1 MLRALLIILAL
12 LVLALAPHPCH
23 ADDAPRAHDPALEVT
38 CFAAAPDIVHPVGAA
53 FDHRGRLLVIES
65 HTHFRPKDY
74 TGPPHDRIRILEDTN
89 GDGKAN
95 RFTTFY
101 EGTRATMAIAAHA
114 DGSIYI
120 ATRNEVLRLR
130 DTKGAGQADEVK
142 RIAFLETKGD
152 YPHNGLGGLEF
163 DARGNL
169 YFGMGENLGADY
181 KLIGADGTTLTG
193 GGEGGNIYWCTAD
206 GNKLRKVAT
215 GFWNPFGLCRDI
227 YGRLFAVD
235 NDPDSMPPCRMLH
248 VVEGGDYGYQFRYGR
263 SGRHPFQSWDG
274 QLPGTLPMVTGVGE
288 APCQIIS
295 YESDGLPAAYRGS
308 LLVASWADH
317 RIERY
322 VLKERGASVGAD
334 QLPFVQGGED
344 FRPVG
349 IAVAADG
356 SLFVTDWVKR
366 DYNLHGKGAVWHVRM
381 KKAPKVE
388 RPADPKKALFSMHR
402 SLREAAARKLA
413 TDQKAAAWL
422 WDQLGNADVR
432 VRAAISTALAADGP
446 NHQPAGSDLLADPDL
461 GIRLIS
467 VRGFVDPLQQARLVK
482 SRGTPAALRA
492 EILRSGMA
500 ATDTKFLLGLFAGD
514 DPFLKQA
521 VVHHVARRGYT
532 LDANGMAD
540 PRQRVAALLINRQ
553 VVTAKDDPRYPAV
566 AAEEARRFLKDPDEE
581 VRFLAAKWIADE
593 RLKGCRKDVEHAM
606 RDPGLNVR
614 MYLALATA
622 LARIDGN
629 AVSDAALADYFADR
643 LPDDKTPPALRVQL
657 LRQVPASHPRLT
669 LKLLAKLLAV
679 NDDSVKLEAVRAL
692 VEHPSSKRT
701 EPLLD
706 VLANGKLD
714 WGTRA
719 FAILGL
725 VDRVDASRLEAAAR
739 DDARLLGEVTVALAR
754 RDPPNGRP
762 DAKDTAAWLKRLDG
776 PADADA
782 GRRVFFHPKL
792 AGCYKCHRCEG
803 RGADVGPDLSTVG
816 RNERRHILESIL
828 QPSAL
833 VAPHYQA
840 WVIETK
846 VGQVRTGMLLRTV
859 LDEYTYLD
867 AQGGRFKVNTR
878 DIVEVRPATNSIMP
892 DGLIDLLSD
901 QEARDLLAYLCA
913 RR

>member
-1 MLRALLIILAL
+1 MPRALLIVPAL
-12 LVLALAPHPCH
+12 LVLALRPHTCH

-53 FDHRGRLLVIES
+53 FDRRGRLLVIES

-74 TGPPHDRIRILEDTN
+74 KGPPHDRIRILEDTD
-89 GDGKAN
+89 GDGKAD

-101 EGTRATMAIAAHA
+101 EGTRATMAIAAHP

-130 DTKGAGQADEVK
+130 DTKRTGSADEVK
-142 RIAFLETKGD
+142 RIAFLDTKGD

-163 DARGNL
+163 DSRGNL

-193 GGEGGNIYWCTAD
+193 GGEGGSIYWCTAD
-206 GNKLRKVAT
+206 GKKLRKVAT
-215 GFWNPFGLCRDI
+215 GFWNPFGVCRDI

-334 QLPFVQGGED
+334 QLPFVNGGED

-349 IAVAADG
+349 IALAPDG
-356 SLFVTDWVKR
+356 SLFITDWVKR

-381 KKAPKVE
+381 KKALQVE

-402 SLREAAARKLA
+402 PLREAAARKLA
-413 TDQKAAAWL
+413 ADEKAAAWL
-422 WDQLGNADVR
+422 WEQLGNADVR
-432 VRAAISTALAADGP
+432 VRAAITTALAAGGS
-446 NHQPAGSDLLADPDL
+446 NYHPAGADLLADPDL
-461 GIRLIS
+461 GIRLMS
-467 VRGFVDPLQQARLVK
+467 VRGFLEPLQQARLVR
-482 SRGTPAALRA
+482 SRSTPAALRA
-492 EILRSGMA
+492 EILRSGLG
-500 ATDTKFLLGLFAGD
+500 ATDTKVLLGLLAGN

-521 VVHHVARRGYT
+521 VVHHVARTGYIQ
-532 LDANGMAD
+532 DAKGMAD
-540 PRQRVAALLINRQ
+540 PRQRVAVLLINRQ
-553 VVTAKDDPRYPAV
+553 VLMARDDPRFPAV
-566 AAEEARRFLKDPDEE
+566 AEEEASRFLKDPDEE

-593 RLKGCRKDVEHAM
+593 RLNGCRKDVEHAM
-606 RDPGLNVR
+606 RDPRLNVR

-629 AVSDAALADYFADR
+629 AVSDGALADYFADR
-643 LPDDKTPPALRVQL
+643 LPDDTTPPALRVQL
-657 LRQVPASHPRLT
+657 LRQVPSSHPRLT
-669 LKLLAKLLAV
+669 VKLLGKLLAV
-679 NDDSVKLEAVRAL
+679 NDDGVKLEAVRAL
-692 VEHPSSKRT
+692 VEHPSPRRT

-706 VLANGKLD
+706 VLANRKLD
-714 WGTRA
+714 RGTRA
-719 FAILGL
+719 FAVLGL

-739 DDARLLGEVTVALAR
+739 DDARLLGEVTFAVAR
-754 RDPPNGRP
+754 RDPPKGRP
-762 DAKDTAAWLKRLDG
+762 DPKDTAAWLKRLAG

-803 RGADVGPDLSTVG
+803 RGANVGPDLSTVG

-828 QPSAL
+828 QPSVL

-846 VGQVRTGMLLRTV
+846 GGQVRTGMLLRTV

-867 AQGGRFKVNTR
+867 AQGGQFKVNTR
-878 DIVEVRPATNSIMP
+878 DIAEMRPATNSIMP
-892 DGLIDLLSD
+892 DGLIELLSD
-901 QEARDLLAYLCA
+901 EEARDLLAYLCS
-913 RR
+913 RK